1 MGRQDAAQPARQ
13 RDHHDLGDQIG
24 GLYPGDL
31 ILTGGEP
38 AADFLQRRRHDLDVQ
53 VGNEKP
59 KAHHAKS
66 EDLAMSSTAVPAAA
80 PPLRTNYRPPRLR
93 APSPQPRS
101 SACLVN
107 ICAWT
112 LVHTRDD

>member
-66 EDLAMSSTAVPAAA
+66 EDLAMSRQ
-80 PPLRTNYRPPRLR
+80 LCRLQHRRCEQIIDRRTCARRRRNR
-93 APSPQPRS
+93 AHRRAS
-101 SACLVN
+101 
-107 ICAWT
+107 
-112 LVHTRDD
+112 